1 MAHVPLVQAADAPLL
16 ARAFYEGGDPG
27 PIVAALA
34 HVPEMLEV
42 TAPFVG
48 TVLGP
53 SALPARTKEIVI
65 LRTSAVAGCR
75 FCVAAHTA
83 AAREAGLAEEEVRA
97 LRAESPVDSVFED
110 EHERALVRFVDEAA
124 GGRGPVPDTVR
135 RPVQEHL
142 GDALFVEVVLL
153 VGTTL
158 LLNRFA
164 TCLDLPAPEAEPWR
178 PRIPEA
184 ESDVA
189 DGDELGPS
197 IREVASGV

>member
-1 MAHVPLVQAADAPLL
+1 MAHVPLVEAADAPLL

-65 LRTSAVAGCR
+65 LRTSAIAGCR

-83 AAREAGLAEEEVRA
+83 AAREAGLGRDEVRA
-97 LRAESPVDSVFED
+97 LRYETPIDPAFED
-110 EHERALVRFVDEAA
+110 ERERALIRFVDAAA
-124 GGRGPVPDTVR
+124 GHGPVPDALR
-135 RPVQEHL
+135 RPVQDHL
-142 GDALFVEVVLL
+142 GDALFVELVLL

-178 PRIPEA
+178 PLMEGTSASAADPADLEQSAREA
-184 ESDVA
+184 AARV
-189 DGDELGPS
+189 
-197 IREVASGV
+197 

>member
-1 MAHVPLVQAADAPLL
+1 MAHVPLVEAADAPLL
-16 ARAFYEGGDPG
+16 AREFYEGGDPG

-42 TAPFVG
+42 AAPFVG

-65 LRTSAVAGCR
+65 LRTSAIAGCR

-83 AAREAGLAEEEVRA
+83 AAREAGLDKDEVRA
-97 LRAESPVDSVFED
+97 LRHETPVDLAFAD
-110 EHERALVRFVDEAA
+110 EHERALIRFVDAAA
-124 GGRGPVPDTVR
+124 GHGPVPDTLR
-135 RPVQEHL
+135 QPVQEHL
-142 GDALFVEVVLL
+142 GDALFVELVLL

-178 PRIPEA
+178 PLPEA
-184 ESDVA
+184 TSASVA
-189 DGDELGPS
+189 DAAGLEQS
-197 IREVASGV
+197 SREAAAGV